1 MYDQA
6 LGEKEVEARELR
18 VQITD
23 MEESTNELHNKF
35 EAALLVVE
43 EQSKEK
49 EAELE
54 AANREIQRL
63 GDRVFELEDEIDRTR
78 EGTEQ
83 WKDEV
88 MAETA
93 RLEGTVSALKDV
105 SPKLSYANRLIN
117 MMLLETIEHQ
127 I

>member
-1 MYDQA
+1 
-6 LGEKEVEARELR
+6 
-18 VQITD
+18 

-49 EAELE
+49 EIELE

-63 GDRVFELEDEIDRTR
+63 GDRVFELEDESERNRETTDR
-78 EGTEQ
+78 

-88 MAETA
+88 AAESA
-93 RLEGTVSALKDV
+93 RLEGTVAALKEV
-105 SPKLSYANRLIN
+105 RVPF
-117 MMLLETIEHQ
+117 HQ
-127 I
+127 F